1 MLQLEGLINLEKY
14 TDLLK
19 KRIGKMVKP
28 KKFIGLAFED
38 NGILAADVRREKD
51 AFKVTNT
58 KHFVFPEGG
67 DLKDPES
74 LGKAL
79 GAFLQENKFSG
90 RKAII
95 GIPAKWLMMREKT
108 FPASA
113 KDKIAGMLKIYAER
127 EFSLSPDELALDYTA
142 SNVND
147 SSNRMVL
154 SAMLR
159 SNMEQIMLAVRWAGL
174 DVYSVTVS
182 SVALFTLIRGKMPPP
197 APSHFLYIRPGFAEF
212 LTRDGEQIIDVKYFQ
227 KDIKKETGPFITE
240 LRRIMTYADSSGG
253 DGKAKLLVWNASGD
267 SVREELK
274 TLADS
279 VSPQMRIVEGDRQA
293 LAAGLGLPWEEKTYA
308 LIAPALLGQSFNEA
322 DPFHIDFLNS
332 RMNLK
337 AGMIKKNQVMW
348 ASGVAA
354 AVLIILIVML
364 FVWRSDKKD
373 VNELKAKLNDMQGD
387 IDSARDVINKVASAS
402 SWYSDR
408 PKVLGCLKEL
418 TSAFP
423 EEGRIWV
430 TNLAFNEKMK
440 GVISGR
446 ASDEQSVIDV
456 LDKLKANHLFT
467 DVQMIYLQDNSKSSQ
482 EVSFSMNFSYT
493 GKE

>member
-1 MLQLEGLINLEKY
+1 MLQLEGLINLEKF
-14 TDLLK
+14 TDHLK
-19 KRIGKMVKP
+19 IRVGKMIKP
-28 KKFIGLAFED
+28 KKFVGLAVED

-58 KHFVFPEGG
+58 KHFVFPEGC

-74 LGKAL
+74 LGTAL

-95 GIPAKWLMMREKT
+95 GIPAKWLMMRAKT
-108 FPASA
+108 FPAAA

-142 SNVND
+142 SKASD
-147 SSNRMVL
+147 SSNRIVL
-154 SAMLR
+154 SAMSR
-159 SNMEQIMLAVRWAGL
+159 SNLEQVMLAVRWAGL

-182 SVALFTLIRGKMPPP
+182 SVAVFALISGRMSPP
-197 APSHFLYIRPGFAEF
+197 APSHFLYIRPDYAEF
-212 LTRDGEQIIDVKYFQ
+212 LTREGAQTVDVKYFQ
-227 KDIKKETGPFITE
+227 KDIKRETGPFITE
-240 LRRIMTYADSSGG
+240 LSRIITYHSNSSGG

-274 TLADS
+274 TLADT
-279 VSPQMRIVEGDRQA
+279 VSHQMKIVEGDRQA
-293 LAAGLGLPWEEKTYA
+293 IAAGLGLPWEEKAYA
-308 LIAPALLGQSFNEA
+308 LIAPAMLGQSFNDA
-322 DPFHIDFLNS
+322 DPFHLDFLNS
-332 RMNLK
+332 RMNFK
-337 AGMIKKNQVMW
+337 TGMIKKNQVMW
-348 ASGVAA
+348 ASGAAA

-408 PKVLGCLKEL
+408 PKVLACLKEL
-418 TSAFP
+418 TVAFP
-423 EEGRIWV
+423 DEGRIWV

-446 ASDEQSVIDV
+446 ATDEQSVIDV
-456 LDKLKANHLFT
+456 LDKLKADHLFT

-482 EVSFSMNFSYT
+482 EVSFSMNFSFT
-493 GKE
+493 Q